1 MRLKGLDLNLLI
13 ALDIL
18 LEEGSVSRAAERMH
32 LSQPAAS
39 AALGRLRDYFKD
51 ELLVLHGK
59 RMIPTSYAET
69 LRPEVKRILDKV
81 DAVISMSVEFDPARS
96 ERVFRLMASDY
107 ITLALLIPVAAKL
120 ESIAPNIR
128 FDIRLPDD
136 VVEAEFE
143 RGDVDLKLVPE
154 QFLSTQHPAELVF
167 VEPHVIVGW
176 EDNPILQGT
185 ITKDEF
191 YAASHVGVR
200 IGPAA
205 TPSFT
210 EGNLEALGR
219 QRKVAAYVPNF
230 SVMSWFLIGTNR
242 LAVMQQRLA
251 RAYEAVMPL
260 RTAPLPFELPAM
272 RVMAQYHSARS
283 SDQGLRWLLA
293 EVHAAADDIFDAE
306 MTASQE
312 ATI

>member
-1 MRLKGLDLNLLI
+1 VRLKGLDLNLLI

-39 AALGRLRDYFKD
+39 AALGRLRDFFKD

-59 RMIPTSYAET
+59 RMIPTSYAES
-69 LRPEVKRILDKV
+69 LRPEIRRILDKV
-81 DAVISMSVEFDPARS
+81 DAVISMSVEFDPAQS
-96 ERVFRLMASDY
+96 ERVFRVMASDY
-107 ITLALLIPVAAKL
+107 ITLVLLIPLAAKL

-128 FDIRLPDD
+128 LDIRLPDG

-143 RGDVDLKLVPE
+143 RGDVDLKLLPE
-154 QFLSTQHPAELVF
+154 PFLSTQHPAELVF

-176 EDNPILQGT
+176 KDNPIFQGA
-185 ITKDEF
+185 ITEEDF

-210 EGNLEALGR
+210 EGNLEAMGR
-219 QRKVAAYVPNF
+219 QRKMAANVPNF
-230 SVMSWFLIGTNR
+230 SVMSWFLVGTLR
-242 LAVMQQRLA
+242 LAVMQKRLA
-251 RAYEAVMPL
+251 QAYEAVMPL
-260 RTAPLPFELPAM
+260 RTAPLPFEIPPM

-283 SDQGLRWLLA
+283 SDQGLRWLLS
-293 EVHAAADDIFDAE
+293 EMHAAANSIVDEDVI
-306 MTASQE
+306 AS
-312 ATI
+312 

>member
-1 MRLKGLDLNLLI
+1 MRLKGLDLNLLV

-69 LRPEVKRILDKV
+69 LRPEVRRILSSV
-81 DAVISMSVEFDPARS
+81 DEVISMSIEFDPKRS
-96 ERVFRLMASDY
+96 ERVFRVMASDY
-107 ITLALLIPVAAKL
+107 ITLVLLIPLAAEL
-120 ESIAPNIR
+120 ESKAPNVR
-128 FDIRLPDD
+128 LDIRLPDD
-136 VVEAEFE
+136 VVDSEFQ
-143 RGDVDLKLVPE
+143 RGEVDLKLVPE
-154 QFLSTQHPAELVF
+154 QFCSTQHPAELVF

-176 EDNPILQGT
+176 DKNPIFEKT
-185 ITKDEF
+185 ITTED
-191 YAASHVGVR
+191 YYDASHVAAR
-200 IGPAA
+200 IGPSA

-210 EGNLEALGR
+210 EGNLEAMGR
-219 QRKVAAYVPNF
+219 KRKIAANVPNF
-230 SVMSWFLIGTNR
+230 SVMSWFLVGTMR

-251 RAYEAVMPL
+251 RSYETVMPL
-260 RTAPLPFELPAM
+260 KTAPLPFELPPM

-283 SDQGLRWLLA
+283 SDLGLRWLLT
-293 EVHAAADDIFDAE
+293 EVHAGADVLFDAE
-306 MTASQE
+306 AE
-312 ATI
+312 

>member
-69 LRPEVKRILDKV
+69 LRPEVRRILDSV
-81 DAVISMSVEFDPARS
+81 DEVISMSVEFDPERS
-96 ERVFRLMASDY
+96 ERVFRIMASDY
-107 ITLALLIPVAAKL
+107 ITLVLLIPLAAKL
-120 ESIAPNIR
+120 ETMAPNIR
-128 FDIRLPDD
+128 LDIRLPDD

-143 RGDVDLKLVPE
+143 RGEVDLKLVPE

-176 EDNPILQGT
+176 KENPIFEGE
-185 ITKDEF
+185 ITEEDF

-205 TPSFT
+205 APSFT
-210 EGNLEALGR
+210 EGNLEAMGR
-219 QRKVAAYVPNF
+219 QRKMAAHVPNF
-230 SVMSWFLIGTNR
+230 SVMSWFLLGTMR

-251 RAYEAVMPL
+251 NSYVAVMPL
-260 RTAPLPFELPAM
+260 KSAPLPFDLPAM

-283 SDQGLRWLLA
+283 TDQGLRWLLTQM
-293 EVHAAADDIFDAE
+293 HASANTIFDGEDAVPR
-306 MTASQE
+306 
-312 ATI
+312 

>member
-13 ALDIL
+13 ALNIL

-51 ELLVLHGK
+51 EILVLHGK

-69 LRPEVKRILDKV
+69 LRPEVKRILSNI
-81 DAVISMSVEFDPARS
+81 DAVISMTVEFDPARS

-107 ITLALLIPVAAKL
+107 ITLVLLIPLAAKL

-128 FDIRLPDD
+128 LDIRLPDD
-136 VVEAEFE
+136 VMEAEFE
-143 RGDVDLKLVPE
+143 RGDVDIKLVPE

-176 EDNPILQGT
+176 KDNPIFQDT
-185 ITKDEF
+185 ITEEDF

-210 EGNLEALGR
+210 EGNLEAMGR
-219 QRKVAAYVPNF
+219 QRKMAAYVPNF
-230 SVMSWFLIGTNR
+230 SVMSWFLLGTKR
-242 LAVMQQRLA
+242 LAVMQRRLA
-251 RAYEAVMPL
+251 NAYEAVMPL
-260 RTAPLPFELPAM
+260 KSAPLPFELPPM
-272 RVMAQYHSARS
+272 RVMAQNHSARS
-283 SDQGLRWLLA
+283 NDPGLRWLVT
-293 EVHAAADDIFDAE
+293 EMHAAAENIFDSE
-306 MTASQE
+306 DL
-312 ATI
+312 AT

>member
-69 LRPEVKRILDKV
+69 LRPEVKRILEKI

-96 ERVFRLMASDY
+96 ERVFSVMASDY
-107 ITLALLIPVAAKL
+107 ITLVLLIPLAAKL
-120 ESIAPNIR
+120 ESIAPNVR
-128 FDIRLPDD
+128 LDIRLPDE
-136 VVEAEFE
+136 VVESEFE
-143 RGDVDLKLVPE
+143 RGEVDLKLVPE
-154 QFLSTQHPAELVF
+154 QFLSAQHPAELIF
-167 VEPHVIVGW
+167 IEPHVIVGW
-176 EDNPILQGT
+176 KDNPVFEGT
-185 ITKDEF
+185 VSEEDF
-191 YAASHVGVR
+191 YAASHIAVR

-210 EGNLEALGR
+210 GGNLEAMGR
-219 QRKVAAYVPNF
+219 QRSIAANVPNF
-230 SVMSWFLIGTNR
+230 SVMSWFLVGTQR

-251 RAYEAVMPL
+251 QAYEAVMPL
-260 RTAPLPFELPAM
+260 RTAPLPFDLPPM
-272 RVMAQYHSARS
+272 RVMAQYHSARA
-283 SDQGLRWLLA
+283 SDQGLSWLLA
-293 EVHAAADDIFDAE
+293 EVHAAANSIVDADLI
-306 MTASQE
+306 AG
-312 ATI
+312 

>member
-59 RMIPTSYAET
+59 RMIPTSYAES
-69 LRPEVKRILDKV
+69 LRPEVRRILDKV
-81 DAVISMSVEFDPARS
+81 DAVISMSAGFDPARS
-96 ERVFRLMASDY
+96 ERVFRVMASDY
-107 ITLALLIPVAAKL
+107 ITVVLLIPLAAKL

-128 FDIRLPDD
+128 LDIRLPDD
-136 VVEAEFE
+136 VVTAEFE
-143 RGDVDLKLVPE
+143 RGDVDLTLVPE
-154 QFLSTQHPAELVF
+154 QFLSSQLPAELVF

-176 EDNPILQGT
+176 KDNPIFESK
-185 ITKDEF
+185 ITEEDF

-210 EGNLEALGR
+210 EGNLQAMGR
-219 QRKVAAYVPNF
+219 QRKMAAYVPNF
-230 SVMSWFLIGTNR
+230 SVMSWFLVGTRR

-251 RAYEAVMPL
+251 QAYEAVMPL
-260 RTAPLPFELPAM
+260 RTAPLPFEIPPM
-272 RVMAQYHSARS
+272 RIMAQYHSARS
-283 SDQGLRWLLA
+283 SDEGLRWLLS
-293 EVHAAADDIFDAE
+293 EIHAAANQMVDDD
-306 MTASQE
+306 MTTA
-312 ATI
+312 